1 MECPYCGGPSRVVDS
16 RPIPEGIRRRREC
29 QRCGRRFTTHER
41 LAPAELRVVKQPGR
55 PPELFDG
62 AKIARAVL
70 RVARDG
76 RLTEGQARELAR
88 RIEAELVDQGRS
100 TVRSA
105 EIAERVLARL
115 TELDRLAAT
124 RFAADYTDLEGNLV
138 FQRPGRVQEPEEEQF
153 DLFGEREPVAG
164 P

>member
-29 QRCGRRFTTHER
+29 QRCERRFTTHER
-41 LAPAELRVVKQPGR
+41 LAPAELRVAKQPGR

-62 AKIARAVL
+62 GKIVRALL
-70 RVARDG
+70 RVARDS
-76 RLTEGQARELAR
+76 RLTQAQGRDLAR
-88 RIEAELVDQGRS
+88 RIEAELVDQGRT

-105 EIAERVLARL
+105 EIAERVLALL

-124 RFAADYTDLEGNLV
+124 RFAADYTDIEGNLV
-138 FQRPGRVQEPEEEQF
+138 FQRPGKVQEPDEAQF
-153 DLFGEREPVAG
+153 DLFGD
-164 P
+164 